1 LVCFLLIYIGKK
13 KLKKYFFPK
22 VTCLFVFSFCF
33 VLLFILLSRVHKTRK
48 YPRDEPTIEFTT
60 PQTTV
65 VYNHNTLNTNPPFK
79 IFIFIFFFILHRGKD
94 HSFHSIA
101 RRAAV
106 GRRKIVLCIA
116 HFTKRY
122 ILHSIFMVV
131 TVVFVAKSRVFYPC
145 FKRDESIR

>member
-1 LVCFLLIYIGKK
+1 MLSSDPYWKK
-13 KLKKYFFPK
+13 KIKKII
-22 VTCLFVFSFCF
+22 FSSSCF
-33 VLLFILLSRVHKTRK
+33 SWQWGAQNHKGRLS
-48 YPRDEPTIEFTT
+48 EPTINFTT
-60 PQTTV
+60 LQTSV
-65 VYNHNTLNTNPPFK
+65 VYIYSILTTNPPS
-79 IFIFIFFFILHRGKD
+79 FFDFFDFFRVLHHGKD

>member
-1 LVCFLLIYIGKK
+1 LVKKIKKIFFSKSYISICVQSLLLVAVY
-13 KLKKYFFPK
+13 LAP
-22 VTCLFVFSFCF
+22 
-33 VLLFILLSRVHKTRK
+33 RVHKTRK
-48 YPRDEPTIEFTT
+48 YPHGEPTIEFTT

-65 VYNHNTLNTNPPFK
+65 VYNHNTLNTNAPFK
-79 IFIFIFFFILHRGKD
+79 FFIFIFFFILHHGKD

-101 RRAAV
+101 RRAAG

-131 TVVFVAKSRVFYPC
+131 TVVFVA
-145 FKRDESIR
+145 